1 MVIDPS
7 IGMLPVSCEQ
17 LLSLA
22 GLLLLEPE
30 KIGYMGVP
38 GCGGGGKHFWEE
50 QKISV
55 CVCTKL

>member
-22 GLLLLEPE
+22 GLFHEKTAEIMKILKNSEIRFSQFLEA
-30 KIGYMGVP
+30 Y
-38 GCGGGGKHFWEE
+38 
-50 QKISV
+50 
-55 CVCTKL
+55 